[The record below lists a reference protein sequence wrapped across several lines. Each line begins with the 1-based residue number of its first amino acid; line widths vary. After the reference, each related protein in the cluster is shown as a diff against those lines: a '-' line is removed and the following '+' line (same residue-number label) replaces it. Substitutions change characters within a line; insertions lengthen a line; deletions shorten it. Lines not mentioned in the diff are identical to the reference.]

1 MSRINKTISNLQK
14 IWDKLDA
21 AYENIESAFE
31 LLESM
36 VDIPNN
42 LSREMNKFDMSAISS
57 LKQHIEQIIE
67 NKENE

>member
-21 AYENIESAFE
+21 AYENMKSASE

-36 VDIPNN
+36 RN
-42 LSREMNKFDMSAISS
+42 LPDNLLEEMGRFDMSAISR
-57 LKQHIEQIIE
+57 LKQYVEQIIE
-67 NKENE
+67 DKERE